1 MTTDPLP
8 PHRLLAGA
16 AAALTL
22 WFTGVALATALFQPT
37 AQVMVFAPRATALRA
52 AAATGAALIDL
63 RPGVTRMRASGADA
77 VLRLYTNGAW
87 LVWPAM
93 DGGCLA
99 THLHRVLEPLRMR
112 SAKLPQRPHQAHDL
126 G

>member
-8 PHRLLAGA
+8 PHRLLAGV

-93 DGGCLA
+93 DGGCLGNAPAPRAGTA
-99 THLHRVLEPLRMR
+99 TNAIRKIAATSSPG
-112 SAKLPQRPHQAHDL
+112 P
-126 G
+126 

>member
-1 MTTDPLP
+1 MISGKLASSSSISMTTDPLP
-8 PHRLLAGA
+8 PHRLLAGV

-22 WFTGVALATALFQPT
+22 WFTGVAL
-37 AQVMVFAPRATALRA
+37 ATALRA

-93 DGGCLA
+93 DGGCLGNAPAPRAGTA
-99 THLHRVLEPLRMR
+99 TNAIRKIAATSSPG
-112 SAKLPQRPHQAHDL
+112 S
-126 G
+126 